1 MKHFVAPVISV
12 VLVIVMAYITY
23 RNQGDNN
30 ALKLENTLRA
40 SENRLLKDQVAEY
53 EFKIQ
58 SARTYEEGLT
68 EGLIRSNNRGYTDG
82 YHAAITQAAE
92 EKTMKENKTVTN
104 ANTP

>member
-1 MKHFVAPVISV
+1 VKQFIALVTSV
-12 VLVIVMAYITY
+12 VLVMVMAYITY
-23 RNQGDNN
+23 RNQGENN

-68 EGLIRSNNRGYTDG
+68 EGLVRSNNRGYTDG
-82 YHAAITQAAE
+82 YHAATVQAAE
-92 EKTMKENKTVTN
+92 EKMMKENKTVTN
-104 ANTP
+104 TP